1 VVLNNII
8 DEEFTV
14 LDQSFYD
21 YIAERLAE
29 IIKSCENRVPVLT
42 GMYHRP
48 KTLDMNEKKEYDR
61 WDRFII

>member
-8 DEEFTV
+8 DKEFTV
-14 LDQSFYD
+14 LDQTFYD

-42 GMYHRP
+42 GIYHRP
-48 KTLDMNEKKEYDR
+48 KTFYMSEKEG
-61 WDRFII
+61 I